1 MYIYIYILPLTLHAV
16 GEWYNGDVK
25 TMVDEALAKGG
36 DPNVSDAYT
45 INGRTGFPNG
55 CSDGRKD
62 VYQYINSFIMN

>member
-1 MYIYIYILPLTLHAV
+1 MEI
-16 GEWYNGDVK
+16 VK